1 VTGFLYGKIELNL
14 ILLIL
19 LGIGIIILHSV
30 WIYFIYKSN
39 EKDKEWTGIYREII
53 EYIIENPTPE
63 YSNLLKEIKTIKDKR
78 VQKREQSISGWY
90 HILQVVYTIAI
101 QVICILALNSSP
113 ITDNNCEN
121 ISIHKIEFDSH
132 SY

>member
-63 YSNLLKEIKTIKDKR
+63 YSNLLK
-78 VQKREQSISGWY
+78 
-90 HILQVVYTIAI
+90 
-101 QVICILALNSSP
+101 
-113 ITDNNCEN
+113 
-121 ISIHKIEFDSH
+121 
-132 SY
+132 